1 MTKFIVPI
9 SIFMLIILFGC
20 SKKNST
26 TVVAPV
32 TKNVQIQI
40 TNTSNQFVALNSGT
54 YGGTAP
60 VQPGNSMSF
69 SFLAPMGT
77 RLSFANMFGKSSDWF
92 YATR

>member
-1 MTKFIVPI
+1 MIKFIVSI
-9 SIFMLIILFGC
+9 SMLIFVFGC
-20 SKKNST
+20 SKKSST
-26 TVVAPV
+26 TVVASV
-32 TKNVQIQI
+32 AKNVQIQI

-77 RLSFANMFGKSSDWF
+77 RL
-92 YATR
+92 